1 MMRAAWAF
9 LIPIV
14 AIIGG
19 CTVAIVATIAR
30 ARVREA
36 EIRER
41 IAMIERGLMPS
52 PEVDPAG
59 FDRAIGRRNRLYRR
73 PHDPGK
79 HRRVSIIMMGVG
91 FGVMVMFWMI
101 GESDGPAIGAFM
113 VILGFAFFISSLF
126 PQPPREPW
134 NAPVPPVPP
143 PAPPTTNSS
152 AGLR

>member
-36 EIRER
+36 LIRER

-52 PEVDPAG
+52 PEGDPAA
-59 FDRAIGRRNRLYRR
+59 FDRALSRQHHMARR
-73 PHDPGK
+73 DPGK
-79 HRRVSIIMMGVG
+79 LRRGGIVVIGVG
-91 FGVMVMFWMI
+91 LGMMVLFAVA
-101 GESDGPAIGAFM
+101 GESEGIGIGGFIAI
-113 VILGFAFFISSLF
+113 I
-126 PQPPREPW
+126 
-134 NAPVPPVPP
+134 
-143 PAPPTTNSS
+143 
-152 AGLR
+152 GLA

>member
-1 MMRAAWAF
+1 MMRLAWMF
-9 LIPIV
+9 MIPIV

-59 FDRAIGRRNRLYRR
+59 FDRAIGRRNRLNGR
-73 PHDPGK
+73 PPDPGK
-79 HRRVSIIMMGVG
+79 KRRLSIIVMGVG
-91 FGVMVMFWMI
+91 FGLMVMFWMT
-101 GESDGPAIGAFM
+101 GESDGPAVGAFIAI
-113 VILGFAFFISSLF
+113 VGFAFFISSLLA
-126 PQPPREPW
+126 PTPRQPW
-134 NAPVPPVPP
+134 IAPAPPAPP

-152 AGLR
+152 AELH